1 MKEKID
7 KYEKEKKELNEK
19 IERISKELVNFSF
32 NFFSNFCLILKFSFV
47 LFQELMKKEYDKSE
61 EQRKKEKEKYEEE
74 KTSLRNQI
82 TKLEVEKV
90 INKRNNFLSFY
101 SLQKN
106 IILLITFFFSIK
118 QNEITKLKQRN
129 QELEKELLQKEL
141 VKNNLKTQS

>member
-1 MKEKID
+1 
-7 KYEKEKKELNEK
+7 
-19 IERISKELVNFSF
+19 
-32 NFFSNFCLILKFSFV
+32 
-47 LFQELMKKEYDKSE
+47 MKKEYDKIE

-118 QNEITKLKQRN
+118 
-129 QELEKELLQKEL
+129 
-141 VKNNLKTQS
+141 